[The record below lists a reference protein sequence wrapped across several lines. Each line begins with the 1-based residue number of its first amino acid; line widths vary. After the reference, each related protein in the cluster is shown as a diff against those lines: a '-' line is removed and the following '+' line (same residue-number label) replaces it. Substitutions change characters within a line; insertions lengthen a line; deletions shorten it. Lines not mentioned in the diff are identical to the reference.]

1 MQREM
6 GYFRRRSDTG
16 LQWVVVRATEVRGRQ
31 MRGRGGIRAGTRRIV
46 YSRKRAGFSGP
57 GIAMNSAVSPESV
70 VVAMS
75 GGVDS
80 STVAALLHAQGVPIV
95 GLTMQLWN
103 QRRLAGEAGMPAT
116 SHGRCCS
123 IDDVYDARRVAEQL
137 GIPYY
142 VVNYEERFERDVVQA
157 FVREYM
163 EGRTP
168 IPCSIC
174 NTSVKFD
181 QLVTT
186 ARQIGASKVATGHYA
201 RISFNQETERY
212 ELRRGVDGSKDQTF
226 FLWGLTQEQL
236 SCALFPLGEMV
247 KTDVRE
253 LANRFGL
260 SVSTKPDSYEI
271 CFVPGND
278 YGAFIQAYAHEQG
291 MKLDDTSGD
300 LVNSQGQ
307 VLAQHNGVHQ
317 FTVGQ
322 RKGLGVATGNPLY
335 VLQIDAARQQVVVGE
350 EQELYH
356 RELTARGTHWI
367 SGAAP
372 DKPIRVQ
379 ARIRNRHTPAAAW
392 AEALPEKGLRVTFD
406 EPQRAITPGQSVVL
420 YQDDLVLGGGWIEG
434 VSA

>member
-1 MQREM
+1 
-6 GYFRRRSDTG
+6 
-16 LQWVVVRATEVRGRQ
+16 
-31 MRGRGGIRAGTRRIV
+31 
-46 YSRKRAGFSGP
+46 
-57 GIAMNSAVSPESV
+57 MNPAVSSDSV

-80 STVAALLHAQGVPIV
+80 STVAALLHARGVPIV

-103 QRRLAGEAGMPAT
+103 QRRLAGQPGMPQS

-123 IDDVYDARRVAEQL
+123 LDDVYDARRVAEHL

-142 VVNYEERFERDVVQA
+142 VVNYEQRFERDVVQA
-157 FVREYM
+157 FVREYVA
-163 EGRTP
+163 GRTP

-201 RISFNQETERY
+201 RISTNEQTGLY
-212 ELRRGVDGSKDQTF
+212 ELRRGVDHSKDQTF

-236 SCALFPLGEMV
+236 SCALFPLGEME
-247 KTDVRE
+247 KTEVRA
-253 LANRFGL
+253 LANQFGL
-260 SVSTKPDSYEI
+260 GVADKPDSYEI

-278 YGAFIQAYAHEQG
+278 YGAFLKAYAKEQG
-291 MKLDDTSGD
+291 QELPDSSGE
-300 LVNSQGQ
+300 LVNSEGK
-307 VLAQHNGVHQ
+307 VLAQHDGIHQ

-335 VLQIDAARQQVVVGE
+335 VLQIDAASHRVTVGE
-350 EQELYH
+350 EHELYR
-356 RELTARGTHWI
+356 RELTARGAHWI
-367 SGAAP
+367 SGTPPAEP
-372 DKPIRVQ
+372 VRVQ
-379 ARIRNRHTPAAAW
+379 ARIRNRHVPAEAW
-392 AEALPEKGLRVTFD
+392 AEALPDAGLRVRFD

-420 YQDDLVLGGGWIEG
+420 YQDDLVLGGGWIDTANE
-434 VSA
+434 